1 MPTQA
6 RQRRTAPQAPP
17 AQDAAAGDK
26 TPGDKPAVGRAAGTR
41 ATGTR
46 AAGGRATGTRA
57 TGTRPARRA
66 AGKGR
71 AGTRTSGD
79 SEGQLR
85 AFYRDMLLIRRFEE
99 RAARAYTEALVG
111 GYCHLNLGEEGAVVG
126 LMAALKPTDYLF
138 TNYREHGYALMRG
151 IDPNRVMAELYGRVD
166 GVSKGWGGS
175 MHMFDVT
182 HRLLGGYGIVGGQLP
197 LATGAAL
204 AIDYRGGDEVVM
216 CTLGDGTTAIGAF
229 HESLNLAAL
238 WNLPI
243 VFVIINNG
251 LGMGTTVAKSSA
263 EPDLYKRGAAYRMES
278 ARVDGFDPV
287 ATRDAAARAVQAAR
301 EGRPYLLEVVTERL
315 RGHSVVDPA
324 RYRSAEEVERLKHE
338 DPLQTFGAKLTADAV
353 LDPDAIAAIEEE
365 VAGIVA
371 TAADFAANSPH
382 PEVSTLFDYT
392 YATPV
397 ANDSRRLPGQ
407 PLFEPLPLPATA
419 ATATAATAATQAN
432 ATMTPPAA
440 GASA

>member
-1 MPTQA
+1 VVSTESEI
-6 RQRRTAPQAPP
+6 
-17 AQDAAAGDK
+17 
-26 TPGDKPAVGRAAGTR
+26 
-41 ATGTR
+41 TG
-46 AAGGRATGTRA
+46 
-57 TGTRPARRA
+57 
-66 AGKGR
+66 
-71 AGTRTSGD
+71 SGD
-79 SEGQLR
+79 GKNAVASDEQLR
-85 AFYRDMLLIRRFEE
+85 QYYRDMMLVRRFEE

-111 GYCHLNLGEEGAVVG
+111 GYCHLNLGEEAAVVG

-204 AIDYRGGDEVVM
+204 AIDYRNENDVVM
-216 CTLGDGTTAIGAF
+216 CTMGDGTTAIGAF
-229 HESLNLAAL
+229 HESLNIAAL
-238 WNLPI
+238 WHLPV

-263 EPDLYKRGAAYRMES
+263 EPELYKRGAADPMGWGR
-278 ARVDGFDPV
+278 ADRVDPV
-287 ATRDAAARAVQAAR
+287 AVHEAAANAIAAARG
-301 EGRPYLLEVVTERL
+301 GRPYLLEVVTERL

-324 RYRSAEEVERLKHE
+324 KYRSADEVERLKHE
-338 DPLQTFGAKLTADAV
+338 DPVHTFGAKLTANGV
-353 LDPDAIAAIEEE
+353 LDQAKIDKIEAE
-365 VAGIVA
+365 VVGIVTA
-371 TAADFAANSPH
+371 AADFAASSPQ

-397 ANDSRRLPGQ
+397 PNDSRRLPGE
-407 PLFEPLPLPATA
+407 PLFAPLPIP
-419 ATATAATAATQAN
+419 
-432 ATMTPPAA
+432 A
-440 GASA
+440 GAPA